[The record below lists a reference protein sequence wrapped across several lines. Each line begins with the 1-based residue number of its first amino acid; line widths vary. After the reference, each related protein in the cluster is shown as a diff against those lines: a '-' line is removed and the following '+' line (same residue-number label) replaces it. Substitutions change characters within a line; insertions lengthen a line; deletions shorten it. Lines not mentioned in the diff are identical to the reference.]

1 MKSPSAPPP
10 FGYFPRPDLLRVIRS
25 RFESNENVALFARR
39 RNGKTT
45 FVLNELQ
52 PAAEAWRWAFVYAN
66 LWEDKERPMD
76 VIVEAVEKEAGITPA
91 LRVDRELSGGIAA
104 GVGSLAGKRM
114 LVGVEATV
122 LQRWKVAIDA
132 LAKRGRKTL
141 LVIDEFQTLHHRD
154 PEARATAALRT
165 AFEANN
171 GWLRVLMTGSDR
183 AALTEIFRRHQS
195 PLLGQA
201 AKVDLPPLGPAFD
214 AHRVAGVEAAT
225 SRRPVPSV
233 VEVGAVRIRLGNSP
247 ELLNKA
253 LSRWVSGEAGT
264 LDDAAVLVE
273 AELGDAGYEALFE
286 SLGDVAQ
293 QVLVVCA
300 FERAIYTNIPT
311 MAANL
316 GRPLK
321 ATTVQ
326 SAERTLV
333 KRELIGLTGE
343 NGLRE
348 VLDPG
353 LAIWLQRRYRELEW
367 KPAKPR
373 GAPRRRA
380 TSARAPGS
388 GIPPE

>member
-1 MKSPSAPPP
+1 MTSTAATPP
-10 FGYFPRPDLLRVIRS
+10 FGYFPRPELLQIIRA
-25 RFESNENVALFARR
+25 RFDGRENVALFARR

-45 FVLNELQ
+45 FVLNELL
-52 PAAEAWRWAFVYAN
+52 PAAASWRWEFVYAN

-76 VIVEAVEKEAGITPA
+76 VIVEAVEKAAGITPA

-104 GVGSLAGKRM
+104 GLGSASGRRTM
-114 LVGVEATV
+114 VGVEATV
-122 LQRWKVAIDA
+122 LQRWKNAVAA
-132 LAKRGRKTL
+132 LATRGRTTL

-165 AFEANN
+165 AFEANS

-201 AKVDLPPLGPAFD
+201 AKVDLPPLGPEFD

-233 VEVGAVRIRLGNSP
+233 LEVGAVRIRLGNSP

-253 LSRWVSGEAGT
+253 LSRWVSGEAKA
-264 LDDAAVLVE
+264 LNDAAALVE

-286 SLGDVAQ
+286 ALGDVAQ

-353 LAIWLQRRYRELEW
+353 LAIWLQRRYRALEW

-373 GAPRRRA
+373 GAPRRRNQA
-380 TSARAPGS
+380 AGRSD
-388 GIPPE
+388 

>member
-1 MKSPSAPPP
+1 M
-10 FGYFPRPDLLRVIRS
+10 
-25 RFESNENVALFARR
+25 
-39 RNGKTT
+39 
-45 FVLNELQ
+45 LNELL
-52 PAAEAWRWAFVYAN
+52 PAAATWRWEFIYAN

-76 VIVEAVEKEAGITPA
+76 VIVDAVEKAAGITPA
-91 LRVDRELSGGIAA
+91 LRVDRELSGGIA
-104 GVGSLAGKRM
+104 VGFGSASGKRT
-114 LVGVEATV
+114 VIGVEATV
-122 LQRWKVAIDA
+122 LQRWKRAIEA
-132 LAKRGRKTL
+132 LAKRGRTTL

-165 AFEANN
+165 AFEANS

-201 AKVDLPPLGPAFD
+201 ARVDLPALGPEFD

-225 SRRPVPSV
+225 SRRPVPSALD
-233 VEVGAVRIRLGNSP
+233 VGAARIRLGNSP

-253 LSRWVSGEAGT
+253 LSRWVSGEAAT
-264 LDDAAVLVE
+264 LDDAAALVE

-286 SLGDVAQ
+286 ALGDVAQ

-353 LAIWLQRRYRELEW
+353 LAIWLQRRYRALEW

-373 GAPRRRA
+373 GAPRRRK
-380 TSARAPGS
+380 
-388 GIPPE
+388 